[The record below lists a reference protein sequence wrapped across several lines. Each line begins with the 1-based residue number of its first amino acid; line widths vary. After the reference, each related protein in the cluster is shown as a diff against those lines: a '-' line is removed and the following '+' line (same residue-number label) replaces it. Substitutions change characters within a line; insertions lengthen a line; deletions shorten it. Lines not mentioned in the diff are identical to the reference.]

1 MNASDSK
8 VPMLAQEWTQT
19 PLKFPVYL
27 QPKLDGIRCLVYSKD
42 GKWVFQS
49 RTGLVFQS
57 FPHLEKAL
65 GEGQVLDGDKV
76 LDGDEVLDGELYSH
90 DLEFHQITSMVRKKN
105 HPDLSRIQYHVYD
118 ILGDGGFEERFE
130 TLPKITDPL
139 FRVETVKVHSLE
151 EIEAYHT
158 ACVAKGYEGIMIRTP
173 GGKYKKGRSKD
184 LLKYKHFKTDEFRVV
199 GHAIGKG
206 DIPVFECETAGG
218 RFSVMMKST
227 LAAKREM
234 LPRAEDYYGQ
244 WLTVKYQEL
253 SPAGIPRFPVGIDF
267 RQSRD
272 GKTGVSLPAFI

>member
-1 MNASDSK
+1 MNA
-8 VPMLAQEWTQT
+8 MLAQEWTKT
-19 PLKFPVYL
+19 PLTFPVYL
-27 QPKLDGIRCLVYSKD
+27 QPKLDGIRCLVYQKD

-49 RTGLVFQS
+49 RTGLLFQS

-65 GEGQVLDGDKV
+65 TGLEDR
-76 LDGDEVLDGELYSH
+76 VLDGELYSH
-90 DLEFHQITSMVRKKN
+90 ELEFHQITSMVRKKN
-105 HPDLSRIQYHVYD
+105 HSDLSQIQYHVYD
-118 ILGDGGFEERFE
+118 VIQEGGFEQRWAP
-130 TLPKITDPL
+130 LSLNHPL
-139 FRVETVKVHSLE
+139 FRVETVKAQSLE

-158 ACVAKGYEGIMIRTP
+158 ACVDKGYEGIMIRTP

-184 LLKYKHFKTDEFRVV
+184 LLKYKHFKTDEFLVV

-206 DIPVFECETAGG
+206 DIPVFECETVGG

-227 LAAKREM
+227 LVAKREM

-272 GKTGVSLPAFI
+272 GKTRVSVPNFI